1 MQADVAMKSQTV
13 FGPVDATGP
22 AGSTCPGA
30 VSIVIP
36 ARDEGDRIGAVV
48 SGALAQSPG
57 DRVVEVIIVD
67 DGSSDGTAIAAHRAG
82 ARVLLLPLSRGNPG
96 AARNAG
102 AAAARGD
109 VLVFLD
115 ADCTPAPGWLQA
127 LLDAHAEGSVAVGGA
142 IEAAP
147 DQGIAARCNHY
158 CGFYHTHPGR
168 ARGDVLNHPPANLSV
183 RRDVFLEAGGFC
195 ETQPVADGH
204 EELAWQERLRQAG
217 HAIHFE
223 PSAVVLHR
231 YRPGWLSLLRRN
243 YRWAYS
249 ALRSKRGSAVV
260 RFAWLYRRPV
270 LLIAAAPALAL
281 VHTGHTLFCWA
292 RAGVLEPIAM
302 LPAVLAARVAYA
314 AGFMIGGIRWLQ
326 NPMAE
331 CRPLGGRW
339 R

>member
-1 MQADVAMKSQTV
+1 VHEQPAD
-13 FGPVDATGP
+13 GRL
-22 AGSTCPGA
+22 
-30 VSIVIP
+30 VSVVIP
-36 ARDEGDRIGAVV
+36 ARNEAPGIRRTVRAVLRHHV
-48 SGALAQSPG
+48 PG
-57 DRVVEVIIVD
+57 VAIEVIVVD
-67 DGSSDGTAIAAHRAG
+67 DGSADGTSEVAFRAG
-82 ARVLLLPLSRGNPG
+82 ARVVQVTRSPGNPG
-96 AARNAG
+96 AARNLG
-102 AAAARGD
+102 ARAAKGGTI
-109 VLVFLD
+109 VFLD
-115 ADCTPAPGWLQA
+115 ADCVPSTGWLGA
-127 LLDAHAEGSVAVGGA
+127 LLDAHDEGAAAVGGS

-147 DQGIAARCNHY
+147 DQGLAARCNHY
-158 CGFYHTHPGR
+158 CGSYHVHSGR
-168 ARGDVLNHPPANLSV
+168 ARGGVPNHPPANLSV
-183 RRDVFLEAGGFC
+183 RRTAFLSTAGFT
-195 ETQPVADGH
+195 ERLPAADGH

-249 ALRSKRGSAVV
+249 ALRSKRGAAVV